1 MGTPSV
7 KGKSRSVGE
16 GVTPVDPNA
25 AILASWALSL
35 HGKADG
41 TRKLYL
47 RVVGWFVDWL
57 EANGRPE
64 GAPGDL
70 LAVSRQDAEAWFGA
84 QRADGLKP
92 TTLRSRWI
100 ALRNLYGWLHDED
113 ELDANPLAK
122 VRVEKVEPPPIEVLT
137 EADLRSLLK
146 VCEGKGFLERRDL
159 AIVRLLAATGMRLSE
174 LASLRV
180 ADVDLAKRVAF
191 IEHGKGDKAR
201 FVRFDAGTATAIDRY
216 LRARGR
222 HPKAGLPWLWVSRSG
237 RFTNKGV
244 PLMLVR
250 RSEQAGVGHVHAH
263 MFRHTW
269 ADAWLSAGGNEGD
282 LQRLGGWENADVMR
296 RYGSARAVDRALA
309 AYDDVNPLG
318 EL

>member
-1 MGTPSV
+1 MGRASV
-7 KGKSRSVGE
+7 KGQSSPPGE
-16 GVTPVDPNA
+16 GVTPPGANA
-25 AILASWALSL
+25 AILASWELSL
-35 HGKADG
+35 HGKAEG
-41 TRKLYL
+41 TRKLYV
-47 RVVGWFVDWL
+47 RVAGWFVDWL
-57 EANGRPE
+57 VANGRPE
-64 GAPGDL
+64 AGPGDL
-70 LAVSRQDAEAWFGA
+70 LAVTRQDAEAWFAA
-84 QRADGLKP
+84 QRDGGMAP

-113 ELDANPLAK
+113 ELDANPLAR
-122 VRVEKVEPPPIEVLT
+122 VRVEKVEPAPIEVLSPD
-137 EADLRSLLK
+137 DLKALLK

-159 AIVRLLAATGMRLSE
+159 AIVRLFAATGMRLSE
-174 LASLRV
+174 LAALRIG
-180 ADVDLAKRVAF
+180 DVDLAKRVAF
-191 IEHGKGDKAR
+191 VEHGKGDKAR

-222 HPKAGLPWLWVSRSG
+222 HPKAASPWLWVSRSG
-237 RFTNKGV
+237 RFTNKGI

-250 RSEQAGVGHVHAH
+250 RGEAAGIGHVHAH